1 VGREPRL
8 CVFCGAIA
16 DSREHLFPEWLQG
29 LFDDPE
35 PIVYV
40 RQIGSEQLR
49 FPRRRFSERTRC
61 VCTNCNHGWLSRLEE
76 ATKPVLTPAITR
88 TAPLALDLGRQRIA
102 ARWATKTT
110 YVFQT
115 LGPELLT
122 RPINP
127 HLLRMNLRPPPE
139 VSVFLGSHYRALSDP
154 ANSLYIQKPLWA
166 ELEGDTGQAFFGYV
180 AFIAVGGVSFLV
192 AEHRIGRY
200 VEVVLGP
207 MFNELFTKIWPH
219 ASRVA
224 SWPPPLQMDSE
235 LLDGLFLESVPPSFD
250 ARAFDLPAHAMVLAA
265 DRAAHGEDW

>member
-1 VGREPRL
+1 MSREPRR
-8 CVFCGAIA
+8 CVFCGEIA
-16 DSREHLFPEWLQG
+16 DSREHLFPEWLQD

-40 RQIGSEQLR
+40 RQVGSEELR

-61 VCTNCNHGWLSRLEE
+61 VCTSCNHGWLSRLED
-76 ATKPVLTPAITR
+76 ATKSALAPAVTR
-88 TAPLALDLGRQRIA
+88 TAPLALDLGSQWIA
-102 ARWATKTT
+102 AHWATKTS

-127 HLLRMNLRPPPE
+127 QLLRINLRPPPE

-154 ANSLYIQKPLWA
+154 ANSLYVQKPLWVA
-166 ELEGDTGQAFFGYV
+166 LEGEAGQALFGYI
-180 AFIAVGGVSFLV
+180 AFIAVGGISFLV

-200 VEVVLGP
+200 VEIVLGP

-219 ASRVA
+219 ASRVV
-224 SWPPPLQMDSE
+224 SWPPPLQMDSK
-235 LLDGLFLESVPPSFD
+235 LLDDLFLDSTPPSFD
-250 ARAFDLPAHAMVLAA
+250 ARPFDLPAHAMVLAA
-265 DRAAHGEDW
+265 DSAAYDES